1 MIKPKH
7 QDNNVLP
14 DDLNNLFLSSIKTIH
29 TKLIVFG
36 SIIEINGNLGNKT
49 DSPNH
54 ILRNINNLN
63 SQRDTNFQWQ
73 EILPIDLQMAVNR
86 LNNSDSRD
94 IYNMSNN
101 ILKTYPQSI

>member
-7 QDNNVLP
+7 QDNNLLP
-14 DDLNNLFLSSIKTIH
+14 DDLNNFFLSSIKT
-29 TKLIVFG
+29 TVFG

-49 DSPNH
+49 VSPNH

-63 SQRDTNFQWQ
+63 SQRDTTFQWQ

-94 IYNMSNN
+94 IYSMSNN